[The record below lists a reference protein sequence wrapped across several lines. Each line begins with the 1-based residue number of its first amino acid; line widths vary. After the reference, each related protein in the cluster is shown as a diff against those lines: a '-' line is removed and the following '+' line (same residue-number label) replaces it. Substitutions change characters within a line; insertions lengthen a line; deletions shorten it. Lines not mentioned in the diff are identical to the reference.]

1 MNIYTTILVIFL
13 IGPTIALVVRFLW
26 NRHEKKLNNNMN
38 RDHSDCDIT
47 KQKEYPMAR
56 KPVKSPKKVKM
67 NEQSISRREMI
78 HLDYLNVYNEVLKYE
93 EVLDLDIDIIL
104 EATKTVFSNELSL
117 SKLATSPTQEELEVL
132 VKKVLEHLDGLK
144 LISKEVHNLLQK

>member
-1 MNIYTTILVIFL
+1 MNIYTTILLVL
-13 IGPTIALVVRFLW
+13 SIGPISALLIRYLWVRYE
-26 NRHEKKLNNNMN
+26 RKLNNNIEG
-38 RDHSDCDIT
+38 DHIDCDSN

-56 KPVKSPKKVKM
+56 KLPKQAKKVKM

-104 EATKTVFSNELSL
+104 EAAKTVFRNELSL

-144 LISKEVHNLLQK
+144 LISKEVHNLLEK

>member
-1 MNIYTTILVIFL
+1 MNIYTTILLVL
-13 IGPTIALVVRFLW
+13 SIGPISALLIRYLWVRYE
-26 NRHEKKLNNNMN
+26 RKLNNNMN
-38 RDHSDCDIT
+38 SDHIDCDFN

-56 KPVKSPKKVKM
+56 KMPKQAKKVKM

-78 HLDYLNVYNEVLKYE
+78 HLDYLNVYNEVLKHE

-117 SKLATSPTQEELEVL
+117 SKLASSPTPEELEALVEKVL
-132 VKKVLEHLDGLK
+132 VHLDGLK
-144 LISKEVHNLLQK
+144 LISKEVHSLLQK